1 MHQEETQFSVNR
13 AQTEGFA
20 KVWKTPGGIHLTH
33 SPATIQFATDF
44 ANVVLRGFIDMCK
57 HQAQEHAKQAEAEQK
72 PWDAGQQTMAEHLKE
87 NAGMYEGSGS
97 KDDPIRLVG
106 A

>member
-1 MHQEETQFSVNR
+1 MQETQFSVHR

-57 HQAQEHAKQAEAEQK
+57 HQAQEAAKAALPTIKEIAQNQGVTEQLAEQGLQIDNEAI
-72 PWDAGQQTMAEHLKE
+72 DALEKE
-87 NAGMYEGSGS
+87 
-97 KDDPIRLVG
+97 LVG